1 MVMVTHPPGQALS
14 AFAKLGYHDPVYD
27 EGGGQGTAVVPIDD
41 SLQGNPGALLIV
53 ALIVL
58 VVMLMGDD

>member
-27 EGGGQGTAVVPIDD
+27 ESGGQGTAVVPVDQ
-41 SLQGNPGALLIV
+41 SQQANPGVLLIV
-53 ALIVL
+53 ALVVL
-58 VVMLMGDD
+58 VVVLMGDN